1 MTGDAPDAR
10 SRQRHWDAA
19 YADRPEDRLSWYQE
33 APEPSLELI
42 ERHGPGAGA
51 SVIDIGAGA
60 ARLADALL
68 ARGYGDITLLDL
80 SETALAATR
89 DRLGSASGRLHY
101 LAADITRWTPGRRW
115 DIWHDRA
122 VMHFLVDAADQ
133 QAYRRTLL
141 AATAPGAVAV
151 IGTFAPDGPERCSG
165 LPVRRWS
172 AAELARFLGPEM
184 ALLDSRRHLHETPGG
199 VAQQFDFAVL
209 RRL

>member
-1 MTGDAPDAR
+1 MTDDAPA
-10 SRQRHWDAA
+10 RQRHWEAA
-19 YADRPEDRLSWYQE
+19 YADKPDDGLSWYQD
-33 APEPSLELI
+33 APQPSLELI
-42 ERHGPGAGA
+42 ERHGSGA

-68 ARGYGDITLLDL
+68 ERDYRDITLLDI
-80 SETALAATR
+80 SGAALAATR
-89 DRLGSASGRLHY
+89 NRLGTGGGRLCY
-101 LAADITRWTPGRRW
+101 LAADVTRWQPPRRW

-122 VMHFLVDAADQ
+122 VMHFLVEEADQ
-133 QAYRRTLL
+133 RAYRRAFL
-141 AATAPGAVAV
+141 AGTAPGALAV

-172 AAELARFLGPEM
+172 AQELAGFLGPEVT
-184 ALLDSRRHLHETPGG
+184 LLDSRRHLHETPGG